1 MLKVLGLHFHG
12 LTSYGQLNS
21 FGAAREKKSILG
33 SILGH
38 DALFFFAEQVP
49 GMKFC
54 ILFCR

>member
-38 DALFFFAEQVP
+38 DALFFFCGTGARHE
-49 GMKFC
+49 
-54 ILFCR
+54 ILHTIL